1 MRITGDM
8 ALVELDERTQNTST
22 EKNTDKRSSSTE
34 DAFIKHYFS
43 RIDPDIAASF
53 TDDQKHAIKQM
64 FGARGYAKHPVEVRR
79 SIPFGRHRF
88 YLIFL
93 LGRERRAYERLKSE
107 GQASGYV
114 AYALASAFWLAP
126 AIMIAALVH
135 YFG

>member
-1 MRITGDM
+1 M
-8 ALVELDERTQNTST
+8 ALVEFDERTPNKKVQGKNI
-22 EKNTDKRSSSTE
+22 EKSIDRKTDSSE
-34 DAFIKHYFS
+34 DPFIKHYFS

-53 TDDQKHAIKQM
+53 SNDQKHAIKQM

-79 SIPFGRHRF
+79 SIPFGKHRF

-107 GQASGYV
+107 GQAAGYIT
-114 AYALASAFWLAP
+114 YALASAFWLAP

-135 YFG
+135 FFA

>member
-1 MRITGDM
+1 M
-8 ALVELDERTQNTST
+8 VELDERANNTGV
-22 EKNTDKRSSSTE
+22 EKSTDKRTRSSE
-34 DAFIKHYFS
+34 DPFIKHYFS
-43 RIDPDIAASF
+43 RIDPDIANSF
-53 TDDQKHAIKQM
+53 TDEQKHAIKQM
-64 FGARGYAKHPVEVRR
+64 FGARGYAKHPVEIRR

-135 YFG
+135 FFG

>member
-8 ALVELDERTQNTST
+8 ALVELDERTQNTNI
-22 EKNTDKRSSSTE
+22 EADVDKQSGFSE
-34 DAFIKHYFS
+34 DPFIKHYFC

-53 TDDQKHAIKQM
+53 THDQKHAIKQM
-64 FGARGYAKHPVEVRR
+64 FGARGYAKHPVEVRK

-126 AIMIAALVH
+126 AIMIAALIH
-135 YFG
+135 FFG